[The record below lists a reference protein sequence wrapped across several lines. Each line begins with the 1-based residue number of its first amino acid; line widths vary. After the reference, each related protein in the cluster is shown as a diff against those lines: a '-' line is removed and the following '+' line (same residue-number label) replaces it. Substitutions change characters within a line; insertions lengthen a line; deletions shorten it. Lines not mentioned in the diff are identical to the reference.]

1 MDFIVENGSSNPSSV
16 QLKVPYDTVRILL
29 ELTISD
35 SLSPPIQQGMVYHAL
50 SREIAQN
57 RDNRGIFSGPKCG

>member
-29 ELTISD
+29 ELTIGY
-35 SLSPPIQQGMVYHAL
+35 SLSPPIQQEWVYHEL
-50 SREIAQN
+50 CREIAQN
-57 RDNRGIFSGPKCG
+57 REIEGIFSGPKCG